1 MNINIL
7 FAYLI
12 QLFHTLLCI
21 VTTIAP
27 YLTNNIFYLSCLILY
42 YTSVLTIWHVNGRC
56 FLTDIENELKGEK
69 DSKESYVTNLFAN
82 IFGKSTKIVF
92 SYIPLINTVVCLY
105 KINTKRK

>member
-21 VTTIAP
+21 VITIAP

-42 YTSVLTIWHVNGRC
+42 YTIVLTIWNVNGRC
-56 FLTDIENELKGEK
+56 FLTDIENKLKG
-69 DSKESYVTNLFAN
+69 DNSKESFVTNLFAN
-82 IFGKSTKIVF
+82 IFGKSTKIIF
-92 SYIPLINTVVCLY
+92 SYVPLINTVVCLY
-105 KINTKRK
+105 KINSKRR